1 MKPRRERKIIGCKLQ
16 LSRIKKD
23 RTECEAKSVLEAMDN
38 LQKQKETLEHMIQE
52 NNSKAERL
60 NKRIFF
66 KRWSEKKVAEL
77 KYESA
82 KNEEKIIELNQEYK
96 KLQIQLQE
104 KHNLQKVLEDRIQQ
118 LSKNYSL

>member
-1 MKPRRERKIIGCKLQ
+1 LKPRRERKIIGCELQ
-16 LSRIKKD
+16 LSKIKKD
-23 RTECEAKSVLEAMDN
+23 RTEYEAKSVLEAMDN

-52 NNSKAERL
+52 NNSEAERL

-104 KHNLQKVLEDRIQQ
+104 KHNLQKVLENRIQQ